1 MDQILKKATGNKDA
15 HLRRAGSTTFP
26 ENAIKLAKGQIDF
39 AQLIQSVI
47 TPAVGAKEAIEL
59 GFNVDLFTK
68 KKMIHRLT
76 EGEDLKNMAI
86 EAVAPLN
93 AVTRIVDNK
102 IYLKDYLL
110 SMAGVS
116 MSDPN
121 KGKLYNMK
129 DSKSTFQ
136 AEFDKMYAKDPDKA
150 LEEAKKFNDKQ
161 IKDLKQITEEEDLK
175 ELPQSII
182 NEFIITSVGQVK
194 QGKNVEQILSKTKST
209 KRKKFSILE
218 EK

>member
-1 MDQILKKATGNKDA
+1 
-15 HLRRAGSTTFP
+15 
-26 ENAIKLAKGQIDF
+26 
-39 AQLIQSVI
+39 
-47 TPAVGAKEAIEL
+47 
-59 GFNVDLFTK
+59 
-68 KKMIHRLT
+68 
-76 EGEDLKNMAI
+76 
-86 EAVAPLN
+86 
-93 AVTRIVDNK
+93 
-102 IYLKDYLL
+102 
-110 SMAGVS
+110 
-116 MSDPN
+116 
-121 KGKLYNMK
+121 MK